1 MPITKEQ
8 LVKILPMSGK
18 YADKMLPGLNETME
32 RYQINTKLRIAA
44 FIAQVGHESGQFV
57 YLKELGNNAYLAK
70 YDTGSLA
77 KRLGNTPEADGD
89 GQKYRGRGLIQIT
102 GHDNYLSCS
111 KGLFGDDRLL
121 KTPELL
127 EEPRYASLS
136 AGWFWDS
143 RKLNQFADMS
153 AFETI
158 TRRINGG
165 VNGLAER
172 VEFYNRALKVLA

>member
-8 LVKILPMSGK
+8 LVAILPKSGK
-18 YADKMLPGLNETME
+18 MADAMLSGLNEAMDK
-32 RYQINTKLRIAA
+32 YQIITRLRRAA

-57 YLKELGNNAYLAK
+57 WLKELGNNAYLAK
-70 YDTGSLA
+70 YDTGTLA
-77 KRLGNTPEADGD
+77 ARLGNTPEADGD

-102 GHDNYLSCS
+102 GHDNYLACS

-127 EEPRYASLS
+127 EQPKYAALS
-136 AGWFWDS
+136 AAWFWNS
-143 RKLNQFADMS
+143 RKLNDLADIS

-172 VEFYNRALKVLA
+172 VEFYNKALKVLK

>member
-8 LVKILPMSGK
+8 LVAILPKSGK
-18 YADKMLPGLNETME
+18 MADAMLPGLNEAMDK
-32 RYQINTKLRIAA
+32 YQIITRLRRAA

-57 YLKELGNNAYLAK
+57 WLKELGNNAYLAK
-70 YDTGSLA
+70 YDTGTLA
-77 KRLGNTPEADGD
+77 ARLGNTPEADGD

-102 GHDNYLSCS
+102 GHDNYLACS

-127 EEPRYASLS
+127 EQPKYAALS
-136 AGWFWDS
+136 AAWFWDS
-143 RKLNQFADMS
+143 RKLNDLADIS

-172 VEFYNRALKVLA
+172 VEFYNKALKVLK

>member
-1 MPITKEQ
+1 MPITREQ
-8 LVKILPMSGK
+8 LVKILPLSGK
-18 YADKMLPGLNETME
+18 RADEMLPGLNEAMD
-32 RYQINTKLRIAA
+32 RYKINTRLRIAA

-57 YLKELGNNAYLAK
+57 YLRELGNNAYLSK
-70 YDTGSLA
+70 YDTGTLA

-102 GHDNYLSCS
+102 GTANYLACS

-127 EEPRYASLS
+127 EQPRYASLS
-136 AGWFWDS
+136 AAWFWDS
-143 RKLNQFADMS
+143 RKLNDLADMS

-165 VNGLAER
+165 INGLAER
-172 VEFYNRALKVLA
+172 VEFYNRALTVLK

>member
-1 MPITKEQ
+1 MLITKEQ

-70 YDTGSLA
+70 YDTGALA

-127 EEPRYASLS
+127 EEPRFASLS

>member
-8 LVKILPMSGK
+8 LVAILPKSGK
-18 YADKMLPGLNETME
+18 MADKMLPGLNEAMD
-32 RYQINTKLRIAA
+32 RYKINTRLRIAA

-57 YLKELGNNAYLAK
+57 WLKELGNDAYLEK
-70 YDTGSLA
+70 YDTGPIA
-77 KRLGNTPEADGD
+77 KRLGNTPADDGD
-89 GQKYRGRGLIQIT
+89 GQLYRGRGLVQIT
-102 GHDNYLSCS
+102 GHDNYLACS

-127 EEPRYASLS
+127 EQPRYAALS
-136 AGWFWDS
+136 AAWFWDS
-143 RKLNQFADMS
+143 RKLNDFADMS

>member
-8 LVKILPMSGK
+8 LVAILPKSGK
-18 YADKMLPGLNETME
+18 MADAMLPGLNEAMDK
-32 RYQINTKLRIAA
+32 YQIITRLRRAA

-57 YLKELGNNAYLAK
+57 WLKELGNNAYLAK
-70 YDTGSLA
+70 YDTGTLA
-77 KRLGNTPEADGD
+77 ARLGNTPGADGD

-102 GHDNYLSCS
+102 GHDNYLACS

-127 EEPRYASLS
+127 EQPKYAALS
-136 AGWFWDS
+136 AAWFWNS
-143 RKLNQFADMS
+143 RKLNDLADIS

-172 VEFYNRALKVLA
+172 VEFYNKALKVLK